1 MEERNNMGRALSD
14 EEMKKAWRERFKAE
28 RKKSYPRQE
37 DFANDMQKKGH
48 ATTKTT
54 VGRWEKIGDKYG
66 KETPGFPS
74 FPTMQ
79 TISELLDVQIGYLI
93 GESKGRTFDEQEV
106 SEYLGISVEA
116 VNALRELAARPGANS
131 SPFKEKYGLPTTSYA
146 DTLEKVL
153 TSSSFRCLID
163 HLNEVDCDISDF
175 TERNSPKSRNDN
187 ANLLES
193 ERCREYCLSPES
205 NPERFD
211 PDGHLVNESGTRMF
225 DPEDPER
232 LGEEVIGMRNRVR
245 MAKCL
250 LIDDQ
255 MAMVREVW
263 PQVVQLDEGVAD
275 LGDIVVQATDNSCR
289 VTEKP

>member
-1 MEERNNMGRALSD
+1 MEERNNMRRVLSD
-14 EEMKKAWRERFKAE
+14 KEMKEAWGKRFKAE
-28 RKKSYPRQE
+28 RKKSYPTQE
-37 DFANDMQKKGH
+37 DFANKMQEAGH

-54 VGRWEKIGDKYG
+54 VGRWEKIGGKYG

-131 SPFKEKYGLPTTSYA
+131 SPFSEKYGLPTTSYA

-163 HLNEVDCDISDF
+163 HLNEVDCGISDF
-175 TERNSPKSRNDN
+175 TDRNAPKSRNDN

-193 ERCREYCLSPES
+193 EHCREYCLSPES

-211 PDGHLVNESGTRMF
+211 SDGHLVNESGARMF
-225 DPEDPER
+225 DPEDPEM

-275 LGDIVVQATDNSCR
+275 LGDIVVQATENSCR

>member
-1 MEERNNMGRALSD
+1 MEERNNMGRVLTD
-14 EEMKKAWRERFKAE
+14 QEMKDAWGERFETE
-28 RKKSYPRQE
+28 RKKWYATQE
-37 DFANDMQKKGH
+37 DFANAMQKEGH

-54 VGRWEKIGDKYG
+54 VGRWEKIGGKYG
-66 KETPGFPS
+66 KEKPGFPS

-79 TISELLDVQIGYLI
+79 TISRLLKVQIGYLI

-163 HLNEVDCDISDF
+163 HLNEVDCGISDF

-193 ERCREYCLSPES
+193 ERCREYRLSPES

-211 PDGHLVNESGTRMF
+211 HDGHLVNESGARMF

-275 LGDIVVQATDNSCR
+275 LGDIVVQATENSCR

>member
-1 MEERNNMGRALSD
+1 MGRVLSD
-14 EEMKKAWRERFKAE
+14 KEMKEAWGKRFKAE

-37 DFANDMQKKGH
+37 DFADAMQKEGH

-54 VGRWEKIGDKYG
+54 VGRWEKIGGKYG

-79 TISELLDVQIGYLI
+79 SISRLLDVQIGYLI
-93 GESKGRTFDEQEV
+93 GESKGRTFNEQEV

-116 VNALRELAARPGANS
+116 VNALRELAARPDAND
-131 SPFKEKYGLPTTSYA
+131 SPFSEKYGLPTTSYA
-146 DTLEKVL
+146 DTLEKIL
-153 TSSSFRCLID
+153 TSRSFRCLVD
-163 HLNEVDCDISDF
+163 HLNELDCGMSDF
-175 TERNSPKSRNDN
+175 VERNAPKSRNVN

-193 ERCREYCLSPES
+193 EHCREYGLNPES

-211 PDGHLVNESGTRMF
+211 SDGHLINECGVRMF
-225 DPEDPER
+225 DPENPER

-263 PQVVQLDEGVAD
+263 PQVVRLDEGVAD
-275 LGDIVVQATDNSCR
+275 LGNVVVEATENSCR
-289 VTEKP
+289 VTEKS